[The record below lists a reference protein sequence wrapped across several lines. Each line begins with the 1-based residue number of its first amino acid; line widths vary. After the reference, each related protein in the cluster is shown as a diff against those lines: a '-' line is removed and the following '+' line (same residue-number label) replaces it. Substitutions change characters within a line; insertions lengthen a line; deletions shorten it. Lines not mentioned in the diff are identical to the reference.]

1 MNSISKISIRSL
13 FLLLFFVS
21 CESSAQ
27 TTVPV
32 EDTLKNKYEEQ
43 INAWHARRIS
53 SLKNDNGWLTLIA
66 REWLKEGPN
75 KFADVGTI
83 TLKQGKVTVQLYDTA
98 TGTMGGKP
106 FSSGAIRT
114 GADTGGPDKV
124 KFGTRAFVIIKRG
137 DRFALRMW
145 DSNAE
150 NRKNFT
156 GVDRY
161 PVLAQWRVE
170 ARWEEYRKPKMIQV
184 PTVVEGYVEDYSVP
198 GAAVFNVDGK
208 VVRLE
213 PVVEPGS
220 EELFFIFAD
229 GTSGRETYGGG
240 RFLYAAPAKDGVVV
254 LDFNKAINP
263 PCAFTPFATCPLPP
277 ASNRLTVRIEAGE
290 KKYGDH

>member
-1 MNSISKISIRSL
+1 MKSISETLSRSL
-13 FLLLFFVS
+13 FLVLFFVS
-21 CESSAQ
+21 FKASAQ
-27 TTVPV
+27 TTIPA
-32 EDTLKNKYEEQ
+32 EDTLKNIYEEQ
-43 INAWHARRIS
+43 INAWHGRRIAA
-53 SLKNDNGWLTLIA
+53 LKNDNGWLTLIA
-66 REWLKEGPN
+66 REWLEEGPN

-83 TLKQGKVTVQLYDTA
+83 TLKQGKATVQLSDTA
-98 TGTMGGKP
+98 GSTMGGKP
-106 FSSGAIRT
+106 FSSGTVRT
-114 GADTGGPDKV
+114 GADEGGPDKV

-137 DRFALRMW
+137 NRFALRMW
-145 DSNAE
+145 DMNAE
-150 NRKNFT
+150 NRKKFT

-161 PVLAQWRVE
+161 PVLVQWRIE
-170 ARWEEYRKPKMIQV
+170 ARWEAYPKPKTIQV

-198 GAAVFNVDGK
+198 GVAVFNVGGK

-220 EELFFIFAD
+220 AELFFIFAD

-240 RFLYAAPAKDGVVV
+240 RFLYASPAKDGVVV

-290 KKYGDH
+290 KNYGAH